1 MTTPATPTNPA
12 VALPDGRVV
21 PALGQGT
28 WNIGD
33 DPRRRADEVAALR
46 AGLDAGLTMIDTAE
60 MYGGGRSEQ
69 LVGEAIA
76 GRRDEVFLVSKVLP
90 GNASRRGT
98 VEACHASLGRL
109 GTDRLD
115 LYLLHWRGRHPLA
128 ETVEALE
135 ALVAE
140 GAIGGWGVSNF
151 DVDDLHELLSV
162 PGGEN
167 VQTNQVLYNLAR
179 RGPEFDLLPW
189 AREHGV
195 PLTSYSPVDGGELL
209 GHPVLEQV
217 ATDLG
222 VSSAQLALAWVL
234 RLVPDL
240 MVAVKAG
247 TAGHTLENAAALAVD
262 LDDQAFVQLERAFPA
277 PTTRVPL
284 EMR

>member
-12 VALPDGRVV
+12 VSLPDGRVV

-60 MYGGGRSEQ
+60 MYGGGRSES
-69 LVGEAIA
+69 LVGEAIG
-76 GRRDEVFLVSKVLP
+76 GRRDEVFLVGKVLP
-90 GNASRRGT
+90 SNASRQGT
-98 VEACHASLGRL
+98 VDACHASLRRL

-128 ETVEALE
+128 ETVDALE

-151 DVDDLHELLSV
+151 DVDDLQELLAV

-209 GHPVLEQV
+209 GHPVLEEV

-222 VSSAQLALAWVL
+222 VSAAQLALAWVL

-247 TAGHTLENAAALAVD
+247 TVEHTLENAAALAVD

-277 PTTRVPL
+277 PTTEVPL

>member
-98 VEACHASLGRL
+98 VEACHASLERL

-162 PGGEN
+162 PGGQN

>member
-151 DVDDLHELLSV
+151 DVEDLHELLSV

>member
-98 VEACHASLGRL
+98 VEACHASLERL

-162 PGGEN
+162 PGGQN

-247 TAGHTLENAAALAVD
+247 TVGHTLENAAALAVD
-262 LDDQAFVQLERAFPA
+262 LDDQAFVQLERAFPV

>member
-98 VEACHASLGRL
+98 VEACHASLERL

-135 ALVAE
+135 ALVTE

-234 RLVPDL
+234 RLVPDI

>member
-90 GNASRRGT
+90 GNASRQGT

-179 RGPEFDLLPW
+179 RGLEFDLLPW

>member
-1 MTTPATPTNPA
+1 MTSPTTSTNRT
-12 VALPDGRVV
+12 VTLPDGRLV

-28 WNIGD
+28 WNVGD
-33 DPRRRADEVAALR
+33 DPRRREAEISALR

-60 MYGGGRSEQ
+60 MYGGGRSES

-90 GNASRRGT
+90 SNASRRGT
-98 VEACHASLGRL
+98 IDACHASLERL

-115 LYLLHWRGRHPLA
+115 LYLLHWRGGHPLA

-135 ALVAE
+135 ALVTE

-151 DVDDLHELLSV
+151 DVDDLDELLAV

-167 VQTNQVLYNLAR
+167 VQTDQVLYNLAR
-179 RGPEFDLLPW
+179 RGPEHDLLPW
-189 AREHGV
+189 AREHRM

-209 GHPVLEQV
+209 GHPVLGSV
-217 ATDLG
+217 AADLG
-222 VSSAQLALAWVL
+222 VSPTQLALAWVL
-234 RLVPDL
+234 RLVPDVML
-240 MVAVKAG
+240 AVKAG
-247 TAGHTLENAAALAVD
+247 TAEHTLENAASLAVD
-262 LDDQAFVQLERAFPA
+262 LDDQAVVQLERAFPA
-277 PTTRVPL
+277 PTRKVPL

>member
-98 VEACHASLGRL
+98 VEACHASLERL

-151 DVDDLHELLSV
+151 DVEDLHELLSV
-162 PGGEN
+162 PGGQN

>member
-135 ALVAE
+135 ALVAG

-162 PGGEN
+162 PGGQN

>member
-151 DVDDLHELLSV
+151 DVEDLHELLSV
-162 PGGEN
+162 PGGKN

-179 RGPEFDLLPW
+179 RGPELDLLPW

-234 RLVPDL
+234 RLVPDI

>member
-76 GRRDEVFLVSKVLP
+76 GRRDKVFLVSKVLP

>member
-60 MYGGGRSEQ
+60 MYGGGRSER

-162 PGGEN
+162 PGGQN

-247 TAGHTLENAAALAVD
+247 TAGHTLENAAALSVD
-262 LDDQAFVQLERAFPA
+262 LDDQAFVQLERVFPA

>member
-262 LDDQAFVQLERAFPA
+262 LDDQAFVQLERAFPV

>member
-46 AGLDAGLTMIDTAE
+46 AGLDAGLSMIDTAE

-90 GNASRRGT
+90 GNASRQGT

-179 RGPEFDLLPW
+179 RGLEFDLLPW

>member
-98 VEACHASLGRL
+98 VEACHASLERL

-162 PGGEN
+162 PGGQN

-234 RLVPDL
+234 RLVPDI

>member
-98 VEACHASLGRL
+98 VEACHASLERL

-135 ALVAE
+135 ALVTE